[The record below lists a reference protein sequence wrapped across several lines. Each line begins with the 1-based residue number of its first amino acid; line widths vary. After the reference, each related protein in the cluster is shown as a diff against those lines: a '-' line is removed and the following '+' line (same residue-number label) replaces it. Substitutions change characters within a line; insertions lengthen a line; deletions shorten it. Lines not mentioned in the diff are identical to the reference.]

1 MRTRVRWLSRV
12 RPALAEASLRTR
24 VMAAA
29 AFLVILTSLVTGVLG
44 ATLLRSYLTDR
55 SDSQLRSFAQVV
67 GHTLQRPRSPAPG
80 SGGPGGQQPAPQQQS
95 APKQQS
101 LPTQFL
107 VEVASAEG
115 KIHLAGGPVHDSDG
129 PRLTAAQ
136 LHDLDTPFTAPAPD
150 GSGGSW
156 RVLVEPLSGGE
167 HLITAY
173 SLGDLGSTVTR
184 LEVAD
189 TLAGAV
195 AVALLA
201 GIGLPLVRASLMPLA
216 RIEATAAA
224 IARGDLSRR
233 IDHPSARTE
242 VGRLSGALD
251 TMLATIEAA
260 YRARAEGE
268 ARALH
273 SEDQM
278 RQFVADASHELR
290 TPLTSV
296 RGLAEYGLQ
305 QGTEASQAELLRLMT
320 LIDREAS
327 RMGRLVED
335 LLLLAKLDA
344 GRSLNRQPVDL
355 ASIAAE
361 AVSAARMVH
370 PGRRIALR
378 APEPVVISADDERVR
393 QVIDNLIGNAVT
405 HTPDDSPVTV
415 TVACDAGA
423 GQGEVTVSDEGPG
436 MAPEQAAHV
445 FERFYRTDDSRARSS
460 GGAGLGLAIAA
471 SLTAAHGGEITV
483 DTAPGQGAAFRVRL
497 PVAARDFSADR
508 RNAPSSSDLQQQSRN
523 PAEDRNEIASPA
535 SLTASVGPRE
545 ARPRAAGEV
554 RVYRPI
560 VLGVAAIAA
569 VMTVA
574 GCSSSS
580 NSSSGN
586 SSSSGSSQA
595 SSFQECLKKHGVTL
609 PSGFGG
615 GAPGGGQAGSGSG
628 GGQPPSGSTASPR
641 PRPTGAANST
651 FQKAIQACG
660 GPQGGGFGGGG
671 SGGGPG
677 GGSGSG
683 SAG

>member
-12 RPALAEASLRTR
+12 RPAVAEASLRTR
-24 VMAAA
+24 VMGTA

-44 ATLLRSYLTDR
+44 ATLLRNYLTDR
-55 SDSQLRSFAQVV
+55 SDSQLRSFAQVA
-67 GHTLQRPRSPAPG
+67 GHTLQRPRSPTPG
-80 SGGPGGQQPAPQQQS
+80 SGGPGGQQPAPQQWS
-95 APKQQS
+95 APKRQS

-107 VEVASAEG
+107 VAVASADG

-129 PRLTAAQ
+129 LRLTAAQ
-136 LHDLDTPFTAPAPD
+136 LQDLDTPFTAPASG
-150 GSGGSW
+150 GSGSW

-184 LEVAD
+184 LEIAD
-189 TLAGAV
+189 ALAGAV

-260 YRARAEGE
+260 YRARAGGE

-305 QGTEASQAELLRLMT
+305 QGTEATQAELLRLMT

-335 LLLLAKLDA
+335 LLLLAKFDA

-378 APEPVVISADDERVR
+378 ATEPVVISADDERVR

-405 HTPDDSPVTV
+405 HTQGDCPVTV
-415 TVACDAGA
+415 TV
-423 GQGEVTVSDEGPG
+423 VSDTGQVGPEWGELTVADDGPG
-436 MAPEQAAHV
+436 MTPEQAARV
-445 FERFYRTDDSRARSS
+445 FERFYRTDDSRTRSS

-497 PVAARDFSADR
+497 PMAARDFSAD
-508 RNAPSSSDLQQQSRN
+508 
-523 PAEDRNEIASPA
+523 
-535 SLTASVGPRE
+535 
-545 ARPRAAGEV
+545 
-554 RVYRPI
+554 
-560 VLGVAAIAA
+560 
-569 VMTVA
+569 
-574 GCSSSS
+574 
-580 NSSSGN
+580 
-586 SSSSGSSQA
+586 
-595 SSFQECLKKHGVTL
+595 
-609 PSGFGG
+609 
-615 GAPGGGQAGSGSG
+615 
-628 GGQPPSGSTASPR
+628 
-641 PRPTGAANST
+641 
-651 FQKAIQACG
+651 
-660 GPQGGGFGGGG
+660 
-671 SGGGPG
+671 
-677 GGSGSG
+677 
-683 SAG
+683 